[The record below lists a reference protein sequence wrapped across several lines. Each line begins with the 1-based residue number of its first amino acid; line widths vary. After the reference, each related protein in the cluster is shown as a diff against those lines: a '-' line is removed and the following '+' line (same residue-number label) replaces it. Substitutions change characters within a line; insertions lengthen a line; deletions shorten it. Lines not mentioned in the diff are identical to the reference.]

1 MTNVAG
7 TWSNWSGSEH
17 ASPVRVLRPMDA
29 GEVAAAVTAA
39 ARAGNR
45 VKAVG
50 AGHSFSSV
58 AVAPGVQLR
67 LDRLATLESV
77 DRTTGL
83 VTVGA
88 GMPLWRLNPLLAEH
102 GLALEILGDIDRQT
116 VSGAISTGTHGSG
129 TGFGGIAT
137 QVRALELVLADGT
150 LVTCSAQ
157 ERPELF
163 AAARV
168 GLGALGI
175 LTRVTLQCVPL
186 FALHAR
192 DEARPVDETLARV
205 HELADTHDHFEF
217 FWFPHSG
224 TTLTR
229 SFTRLPGDTPLKPIG
244 DFSRRLDEAVSGPG
258 FDLLNRLGTR
268 FPGLV
273 PPITRFAARAMSARE
288 WTDLSY
294 KVFAS
299 VRDVRFHE
307 GEFAIPREDV
317 VDALREIKAWIDR
330 HDERVSFPLEVRFA
344 APDDIWLSTAYGRES
359 CYIAFH
365 QYHRMPHERYFR
377 ACQDILGSFGGR
389 PHWGKMHDLDAAALR
404 PRYEHFDAF
413 TGVRDEVDPTG
424 LFANPYLDRVLG
436 PAPKAADGAGRL
448 DA

>member
-17 ASPVRVLRPMDA
+17 ATPVRVVRPADA
-29 GEVAAAVTAA
+29 GEVAAAVAAA
-39 ARAGNR
+39 ARGGSR

-50 AGHSFSSV
+50 AGHSFSPV
-58 AVAPGVQLR
+58 AVAPDVQLR
-67 LDRLATLESV
+67 LDGLAALESV

-116 VSGAISTGTHGSG
+116 ISGAISTGTHGSG
-129 TGFGGIAT
+129 TRFGGIAT

-150 LVTCSAQ
+150 LVTCSAE

-168 GLGALGI
+168 GIGALGI

-192 DEARPVDETLARV
+192 DETRPVEETLARV
-205 HELADTHDHFEF
+205 HELADTNAHFEF
-217 FWFPHSG
+217 FWFPHSS

-229 SFTRLPGDTPLKPIG
+229 SFRRLPGDTPLAPIG
-244 DFSRRLDEAVSGPG
+244 DFSRRLDETVSGTG

-268 FPGLV
+268 FPALV

-307 GEFAIPREDV
+307 GEFAIPREDA
-317 VDALREIKAWIDR
+317 VDALREIKRWVDR
-330 HDERVSFPLEVRFA
+330 SGERVSFPLEVRFA

-365 QYHRMPHERYFR
+365 QYHRMPHERYFK
-377 ACQDILGSFGGR
+377 ACEEILGSFGGR
-389 PHWGKMHDLDAAALR
+389 PHWGKMHQLDAATLR
-404 PRYEHFDAF
+404 TRYERFDDF
-413 TGVRDEVDPTG
+413 TAVRDKVDPTG
-424 LFANPYLDRVLG
+424 VFANAYLDRVLG
-436 PAPKAADGAGRL
+436 PAPESAR
-448 DA
+448 